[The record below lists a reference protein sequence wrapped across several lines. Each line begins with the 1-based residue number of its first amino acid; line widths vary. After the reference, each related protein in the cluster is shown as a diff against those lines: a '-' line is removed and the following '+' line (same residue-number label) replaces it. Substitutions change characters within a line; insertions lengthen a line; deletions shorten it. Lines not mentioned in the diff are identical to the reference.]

1 MSSRPLRPSPARSS
15 AVPASGGSSRRQF
28 IATLAGAAGVA
39 SLQLQPALGQ
49 TTAPRRGG
57 TLIVG
62 LSGEPSVFDPN
73 RQFSYETYRIDKHI
87 YESLVAE
94 NLSKPHKQGPP
105 EIIPALAESW
115 TVSEDATTFTFK
127 LRRGVKFHDGSDFD
141 AEAVRFNVRRFTDEK
156 FEFFDARSQG
166 TMRPV
171 YKGLKEVKV
180 LDTHTVQYV
189 FSHPYIDFLRLL
201 PQGNFVSGIFS
212 PAALKKH
219 GQDGLAEHPTGTGPY
234 KFVARVRNEKTELVR
249 HDGYW
254 GPAPHLD
261 KLIFRPINDD
271 ATRLSALRSGQ
282 IDILSKIPA
291 DGVAGLQK
299 TGFTVHDSP
308 GANQLFLSWYFGNKY
323 AKDKAVRQA
332 FIKAIDREG
341 LVKSLYKGLAF
352 PSYSIFNL
360 GSTAYDPAQKDYG
373 YDPEGA
379 RKLLADAGYK
389 PGEIEFSIITY
400 TLQQPVIEW
409 IQRDL
414 AKVGVKI
421 NIVSLEWLTYASKLA
436 TPTPETALFTM
447 EWGFITPYWLKL
459 AYDTYIVTR
468 GSGEK
473 VVDPALGPAVA
484 HAAAQTRE
492 AKAIEAWKQA
502 NAIAQRDAAFVPLL
516 SPTVNFISHK
526 RVKGFNVPLQN
537 FYDLSTVWLDRQ

>member
-1 MSSRPLRPSPARSS
+1 MDSRQDTPFLSDA
-15 AVPASGGSSRRQF
+15 AATDRRQF
-28 IATLAGAAGVA
+28 MAALAGMAGVV
-39 SLQLQPALGQ
+39 SLGLAPEAAHAQG
-49 TTAPRRGG
+49 TPRRGG

-94 NLSKPHKQGPP
+94 DLSRPFKEGPP
-105 EIIPALAESW
+105 AIVPALAERW
-115 TVSEDATTFTFK
+115 TVSPDATTFTFH
-127 LRRGVKFHDGSDFD
+127 LRRGVKFHDGTDFD
-141 AEAVRFNVRRFTDEK
+141 AEAVRFNVRRFTDSS
-156 FEFFDARSQG
+156 FEFFDARSQA
-166 TMRPV
+166 TMKPV
-171 YKGLKEVKV
+171 YGGLKEVKV

-189 FSHPYIDFLRLL
+189 FHHPYIDFLRLL

-219 GQDGLAEHPTGTGPY
+219 GQDGLAENPTGTGPY
-234 KFVARVRNEKTELVR
+234 RYVTRVRNEKTELAR
-249 HDGYW
+249 NTAYW
-254 GPAPHLD
+254 GAQPLLD

-291 DGVAGLQK
+291 DGVEGLRKAGY
-299 TGFTVHDSP
+299 TIHDSP
-308 GANQLFLSWYFGNKY
+308 GANQLFLSWYFGNRF

-332 FIKAIDREG
+332 FVKAIDREG

-352 PSYSIFNL
+352 PSYSIFNW
-360 GSTAYDPAQKDYG
+360 GSTAFDPAQKDAT
-373 YDPEGA
+373 YDPAGA

-389 PGEIEFSIITY
+389 DGDIEFSIITY

-421 NIVSLEWLTYASKLA
+421 NIVSLEWLTYASKLN

-459 AYDTYIVTR
+459 AYDTYIVSR
-468 GSGEK
+468 GKGEE
-473 VVDPALGPAVA
+473 VVDPALAPAVA
-484 HAAAQTRE
+484 RAAAQTTE
-492 AKAIEAWKQA
+492 ARAIEEWKKA

-526 RVKGFNVPLQN
+526 NVKGFNVPLQN
-537 FYDLSTVWLDRQ
+537 FYDLSTVWLAK

>member
-1 MSSRPLRPSPARSS
+1 MPSQDLSPA
-15 AVPASGGSSRRQF
+15 VPSTGTGTPGRRQF
-28 IATLAGAAGVA
+28 IASIAAMAGVV
-39 SLQLQPALGQ
+39 SLGLEPAHAQGKP
-49 TTAPRRGG
+49 TPPRRGG

-94 NLSKPHKQGPP
+94 NLAKPFKDGPP
-105 EIIPALAESW
+105 ELVPALAESW
-115 TVSEDATTFTFK
+115 TVSDDATTFTFK
-127 LRRGVKFHDGSDFD
+127 LRRGVKFHDGTDFD
-141 AEAVRFNVRRFTDEK
+141 AEAVRFNVRRFTDPA
-156 FEFFDARSQG
+156 FEFHDTRSAA
-166 TMRPV
+166 TMKPV
-171 YKGLKEVKV
+171 YGGLKEVKV
-180 LDTHTVQYV
+180 IDAHTVQYV
-189 FSHPYIDFLRLL
+189 FKHPYIDFLRLL

-234 KFVARVRNEKTELVR
+234 QFVTRVRNEKTELVR
-249 HDGYW
+249 NAAYW
-254 GPAPHLD
+254 GAQPHLD

-282 IDILSKIPA
+282 LDILSKIPA
-291 DGVAGLQK
+291 DGVEGLRK
-299 TGFTVHDSP
+299 AGFTIHDSP
-308 GANQLFLSWYFGNKY
+308 GANQLFLSWYFGNKF

-341 LVKSLYKGLAF
+341 LVKSLYKGLAV
-352 PSYSIFNL
+352 PSYSILNA
-360 GSTAYDPAQKDYG
+360 GNTAFDPAQKDAT
-373 YDPEGA
+373 YDPAGA
-379 RKLLADAGYK
+379 RKLLLDAGYK
-389 PGEIEFSIITY
+389 DGDIEFTIITY

-421 NIVSLEWLTYASKLA
+421 NIVSLEWLTYASKLN

-459 AYDTYIVTR
+459 AYDTYIVSR
-468 GSGEK
+468 GKGEE
-473 VVDPALGPAVA
+473 VVDPALAPAVA
-484 HAAAQTRE
+484 HAAAQTSE
-492 AKAIEAWKQA
+492 AKAIDAWKKA

-537 FYDLSTVWLDRQ
+537 FFDLSTVSLAQ

>member
-1 MSSRPLRPSPARSS
+1 MNLPLSPSS
-15 AVPASGGSSRRQF
+15 VPAGSATDADRRRF
-28 IATLAGAAGVA
+28 IAGIAASVGVVSLGLPAAAQAQTGA
-39 SLQLQPALGQ
+39 
-49 TTAPRRGG
+49 TPRKGG

-94 NLSKPHKQGPP
+94 DLSRPFKEGPP
-105 EIIPALAESW
+105 DVVPALAESW
-115 TVSEDATTFTFK
+115 NISVDATTFTFK

-141 AEAVRFNVRRFTDEK
+141 AEAVRFNVRRFTDPA
-156 FEFFDARSQG
+156 FEFYDTRSNA
-166 TMRPV
+166 TMKPV
-171 YKGLKEVKV
+171 YGGLKEVTV
-180 LDTHTVQYV
+180 LDSHTVRFV
-189 FSHPYIDFLRLL
+189 FGHPYIDFLRLL

-212 PAALKKH
+212 PAALRKH

-234 KFVARVRNEKTELVR
+234 RFVARVRNEKTELVR
-249 HDGYW
+249 NPDYW
-254 GPAPHLD
+254 GAKPHLD

-291 DGVAGLQK
+291 DGVEGLRK
-299 TGFTVHDSP
+299 AGFTIHDSP
-308 GANQLFLSWYFGNKY
+308 GANQLFLSWYFGNRF

-332 FIKAIDREG
+332 FVKAIDREG
-341 LVKSLYKGLAF
+341 LVKSLFRGLAF
-352 PSYSIFNL
+352 PSYSIFNW
-360 GSTAYDPAQKDYG
+360 GSTAFDPAQKDAT

-379 RKLLADAGYK
+379 RRLLANAGYK

-421 NIVSLEWLTYASKLA
+421 NIVSLEWLTYASKLN

-459 AYDTYIVTR
+459 AYDTYIVSR
-468 GSGEK
+468 GGGEK
-473 VVDPALGPAVA
+473 VVDPQLAPAIA
-484 HAAAQTRE
+484 RAAAQTAE
-492 AKAIEAWKQA
+492 ARAIDEWKKA
-502 NAIAQRDAAFVPLL
+502 NLIAQRDAAFVPLL
-516 SPTVNFISHK
+516 SPTVNFIAHK

-537 FYDLSTVWLDRQ
+537 FYDLSTVWLDK